1 MALPREFDFNLSVTQ
16 RGGIFGAWVMFN
28 LTSRLPALQFTFKGD
43 LVTHS
48 SNTLFYIHDPMCSWC
63 WGFRPVWQKLKSQ
76 FTHTLDIVYVV
87 GGLAPDSDQPMPLAM
102 QNNLS
107 NTWQHI
113 QQHIPGIEFNYEF
126 WNPASNSVPRRSTY
140 PACRAVLAAKVQ
152 DANIEDAMILGIQ
165 RAYYLNAKNPSDVDV
180 LSEIANSIGLNVEKF
195 KQDINSPAI
204 ELLLKEQLQLARQL
218 SSQGFPS
225 LVISKDDKL
234 FGIPLDYN
242 NSATMQQAIINV
254 INIAK

>member
-1 MALPREFDFNLSVTQ
+1 
-16 RGGIFGAWVMFN
+16 MFN
-28 LTSRLPALQFTFKGD
+28 LTSKLSLLQFTFKGD
-43 LVTHS
+43 LVILS

-63 WGFRPVWQKLKSQ
+63 WGFRPVWQQLKTQ
-76 FTHTLDIVYVV
+76 FNNTLDIVYVV
-87 GGLAPDSDQPMPLAM
+87 GGLAPDSDQPMPVEM

-126 WNPASNSVPRRSTY
+126 WNPASNSMPRRSTY
-140 PACRAVLAAKVQ
+140 PSCRAVLAAKVQ

-165 RAYYLNAKNPSDVDV
+165 QAYYLNAKNPSDVDI
-180 LSEIANSIGLNVEKF
+180 LSEIAYSIGLNAEKF

-204 ELLLKEQLQLARQL
+204 ELLLKEQLQLAHQL

-225 LVISKDDKL
+225 LVISKNDKL

-254 INIAK
+254 INVAK

>member
-28 LTSRLPALQFTFKGD
+28 LTSRLSALQFTFKGD

-180 LSEIANSIGLNVEKF
+180 LSEIAYSIGLNVEKF

-225 LVISKDDKL
+225 LVISKDDKP
-234 FGIPLDYN
+234 FGISLDYN
-242 NSATMQQAIINV
+242 NSAAMQQAIVNV
-254 INIAK
+254 IDAAK

>member
-1 MALPREFDFNLSVTQ
+1 MALPRELDYTLSATN

-28 LTSRLPALQFTFKGD
+28 LTSKLSLLQFTFKGD
-43 LVTHS
+43 LVIHF

-63 WGFRPVWQKLKSQ
+63 WGFRPVWQQLKTQ
-76 FTHTLDIVYVV
+76 FNNTLDIVYVV
-87 GGLAPDSDQPMPLAM
+87 GGLAPDSDQPMPVAM

-152 DANIEDAMILGIQ
+152 DTNIEDAMILGIQ
-165 RAYYLNAKNPSDVDV
+165 QAYYLNAKNPSDVDV
-180 LSEIANSIGLNVEKF
+180 LSEIAYSIGLNVEKF

-225 LVISKDDKL
+225 LIISKDDKL

-254 INIAK
+254 INVAK